1 MSRRKLINRRIRGA
15 MSPNYWLP
23 LFMGMTLVARAD
35 ETRSEQEAFDRY
47 FRLPTASQQSDWAQH
62 FSLGAAVGFNI
73 SAKFNENGVFN
84 LPGSTLAN
92 GFYDDG
98 YVLTDSTG
106 SSDGKTTYWGY
117 QNPDQVQNTATG
129 QEVVMHKTTSFT
141 TTGNSSQDEG
151 GPFPGFE
158 LDYGG
163 SLYHWQN
170 FRIGWDLGFN
180 LVPLTI
186 SDHQTLTATV
196 NQTAYSFNVPNNV
209 IVPGAP
215 PYQGGYNG
223 QGALLSTSSSTS
235 SSTVSG
241 TVSGT
246 RSLDT
251 ILYGLRLGPTF
262 YWDFANNWSASL
274 GVGPALGI
282 VSAEYK
288 YNEVITTTSS
298 TAQNNGSFHG
308 LDVVYG
314 GDVNATLYY
323 HTSDKARPVDL
334 YISAQYM
341 PLGSADFS
349 QGGRDAKLDLSGQV
363 YISAG
368 VNWPF

>member
-1 MSRRKLINRRIRGA
+1 MSRHKLSNRRARGA
-15 MSPNYWLP
+15 MSPNCWLP
-23 LFMGMTLVARAD
+23 LFMGMALAARAD

-47 FRLPTASQQSDWAQH
+47 FGMPAAARQTEWTTH
-62 FSLGAAVGFNI
+62 FSIGAAVGFNI

-84 LPGSTLAN
+84 LPSSSLAN

-98 YVLTDSTG
+98 YVLTDITG
-106 SSDGKTTYWGY
+106 STDGNTTYWGY
-117 QNPDQVQNTATG
+117 QKAGQVQNTPTG
-129 QEVVMHKTTSFT
+129 QSVVMHKTTSYT
-141 TTGNSSQDEG
+141 TTGNSSQDDG

-163 SLYHWQN
+163 NLYHWQN
-170 FRIGWDLGFN
+170 FRIGWDLGFD

-186 SDHQTLTATV
+186 SDNQTLTATV
-196 NQTAYSFNVPNNV
+196 NQNAYTFNVPNGI
-209 IVPGAP
+209 IVPGP
-215 PYQGGYNG
+215 GYQGSYNG
-223 QGALLSTSSSTS
+223 PGPLLSTSSTS
-235 SSTVSG
+235 SLSTPTG

-251 ILYGLRLGPTF
+251 ILYGIRLGPTF

-274 GVGPALGI
+274 GVGPAMGI

-288 YNEVITTTSS
+288 YNEVIKTTTS
-298 TAQNNGSFHG
+298 TAFNSGSFSG

-314 GDVNATLYY
+314 GDVNATLFY
-323 HTSDKARPVDL
+323 HTADKKRPVDL
-334 YISAQYM
+334 YISAQFM

-349 QGGRDAKLDLSGQV
+349 QGGRDAKLDLSGQI

>member
-1 MSRRKLINRRIRGA
+1 MSNRRTREA
-15 MSPNYWLP
+15 LSPNCWLP
-23 LFMGMTLVARAD
+23 IFMGMTLAARAD
-35 ETRSEQEAFDRY
+35 ETPSEQEAFDRY
-47 FRLPTASQQSDWAQH
+47 FGMPAAARQSEWTSH
-62 FSLGAAVGFNI
+62 FSFGAAVGFNI

-84 LPGSTLAN
+84 LPGSGVAN
-92 GFYDDG
+92 GLYDDG
-98 YVLTDSTG
+98 YVLTDITG
-106 SSDGKTTYWGY
+106 STDGYTTYWGY
-117 QNPDQVQNTATG
+117 QNANQVQNTAAG
-129 QEVVMHKTTSFT
+129 QTVVMHKTTSFT
-141 TTGNSSQDEG
+141 TIGNSSQDEG

-170 FRIGWDLGFN
+170 FRIGWDLGFD
-180 LVPLTI
+180 LVPFSI
-186 SDHQTLTATV
+186 SDNQTLTATV
-196 NQTAYSFNVPNNV
+196 NQNAYAFSVPNGV
-209 IVPGAP
+209 VVPLPGS
-215 PYQGGYNG
+215 QGPYNG
-223 QGALLSTSSSTS
+223 QGALLSTSSTS
-235 SSTVSG
+235 SSSVTAG

-274 GVGPALGI
+274 GVGPAMGV

-288 YNEVITTTSS
+288 YNEVVTTSTS
-298 TAQNNGSFHG
+298 SAPSNGSFHG

-314 GDVNATLYY
+314 GDVNATLFY
-323 HTSDKARPVDL
+323 HTADKKRPVDL
-334 YISAQYM
+334 YISAQFM

-349 QGGRDAKLDLSGQV
+349 QGGRDAKLDLSGQI